1 VDRTKRL
8 FFRNLFRS
16 VAQSAVDGYRIADE
30 KIREEEDLDRFF
42 ESYESSSAL
51 TLNYPDEILIE
62 SARLEGIEVEGRDKL
77 DIVRDMFRKRGSE

>member
-1 VDRTKRL
+1 
-8 FFRNLFRS
+8 